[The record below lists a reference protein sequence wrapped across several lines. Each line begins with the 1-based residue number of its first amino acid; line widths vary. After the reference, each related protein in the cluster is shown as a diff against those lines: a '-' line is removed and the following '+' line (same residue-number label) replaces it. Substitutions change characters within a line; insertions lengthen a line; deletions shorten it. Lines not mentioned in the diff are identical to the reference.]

1 MHGVVF
7 DMARLQHLEAPEL
20 KAASGPAARLTA
32 EFREMPGLRLTPPQ
46 TARLIGVDVDTAAS
60 VLTLLVESGVLRLTA
75 GGYVR
80 A

>member
-1 MHGVVF
+1 MT
-7 DMARLQHLEAPEL
+7 RLQHPQAPEP
-20 KAASGPAARLTA
+20 KATTGPAARLTA

-60 VLTLLVESGVLRLTA
+60 VLTVLVERGVLRLTT

>member
-1 MHGVVF
+1 MT
-7 DMARLQHLEAPEL
+7 RLGHPEAPES
-20 KAASGPAARLTA
+20 KASLGAAARLTA
-32 EFREMPGLRLTPPQ
+32 EFREMPGLRLTPSQ

-60 VLTLLVESGVLRLTA
+60 VLTALVERGVLRLTA

>member
-1 MHGVVF
+1 MTR
-7 DMARLQHLEAPEL
+7 RLHPEAPESR
-20 KAASGPAARLTA
+20 AMSGPAARLTA

-46 TARLIGVDVDTAAS
+46 TARLIGVDIDTAAS
-60 VLTLLVESGVLRLTA
+60 VLTTLVERGDIRLTA